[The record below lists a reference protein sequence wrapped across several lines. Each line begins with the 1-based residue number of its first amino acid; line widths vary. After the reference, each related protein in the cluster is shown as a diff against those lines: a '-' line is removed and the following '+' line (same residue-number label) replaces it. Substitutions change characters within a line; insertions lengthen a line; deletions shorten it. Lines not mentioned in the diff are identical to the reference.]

1 MKKSSYIGMFRTVAS
16 VIVALVS
23 ALVVSSCNG
32 MIYDDQGDCSAKY
45 RLMFR
50 YDYNMKFAD
59 AFAHE
64 VKSVAVY
71 AFDVDGN
78 MVWHGT
84 DRGERLA
91 ADGYALDLPLPA
103 GDYRIVAW
111 CGLDDGESFTVGVR
125 SRSDLADMVCT
136 LNTEAGAGGTAYCD
150 DDLHPLFYGSID
162 VTLPT
167 MEDGGE
173 YTCTVPLVKD
183 TNVFRIVLQ
192 QMSGD
197 GLDSN
202 DFEFS
207 IEGAGNARL
216 DSENGLM
223 EGGDVTY
230 GAWSKYSGEAGVT
243 DEDGTVVTGV
253 SAVVAELTVGRLMM
267 LDWKGD
273 RNRPVLTVRKK
284 DGSKVLSIPV
294 IDYALLVKGK
304 YNREMSN
311 QEYLDRQ
318 DEYNMTFFLD
328 ADHKWLSA
336 SVIINS
342 WRVVLDNVDL

>member
-1 MKKSSYIGMFRTVAS
+1 MKKPSYIGMFRTVMF
-16 VIVALVS
+16 VIMTLTFALVT
-23 ALVVSSCNG
+23 SCDS
-32 MIYDDQGDCSAKY
+32 MIFDDQGDCSAKY

-50 YDYNMKFAD
+50 YDYNMKYAD

-71 AFDVDGN
+71 AFDRDGSL
-78 MVWHGT
+78 VWQGT
-84 DRGERLA
+84 DRGGRLA

-111 CGLDDGESFTVGVR
+111 CGLEDGESFTVGNR
-125 SRSDLADMVCT
+125 SRSALADMACR
-136 LNTEAGAGGTAYCD
+136 LNTKTDTGGKAYCD

-162 VTLPT
+162 VTLPP

-173 YTCTVPLVKD
+173 YTCTVPLTKD

-192 QMSGD
+192 QMSGED
-197 GLDSN
+197 LDSD

-207 IEGAGNARL
+207 IDDENAWLDCDNRLVSGGAVR
-216 DSENGLM
+216 
-223 EGGDVTY
+223 Y
-230 GAWSKYSGEAGVT
+230 GAWSKYGGEAGVAG
-243 DEDGTVVTGV
+243 DDGTVTGV
-253 SAVVAELTVGRLMM
+253 KAVVAEITVGRLVMR
-267 LDWKGD
+267 DWTVA
-273 RNRPVLTVRKK
+273 RRPMLTVRKK
-284 DGSKVLSIPV
+284 DGGKVLSIPV
-294 IDYALLVKGK
+294 IDYALLVKGN

-318 DEYNMTFFLD
+318 DEYNMTFFLGPG
-328 ADHKWLSA
+328 HKWLST

-342 WRVVLDNVDL
+342 WRVVLDNADL

>member
-125 SRSDLADMVCT
+125 SRSDLTDMVCT

-230 GAWSKYSGEAGVT
+230 GAWSKYSDEAGCAGDARLERRPQPPRADSEKEGRQQGAVDT
-243 DEDGTVVTGV
+243 GDRLCTACERQIQQGDEQSGV
-253 SAVVAELTVGRLMM
+253 SRPPGRVQHDVLPRCRPQVAERVC
-267 LDWKGD
+267 D
-273 RNRPVLTVRKK
+273 
-284 DGSKVLSIPV
+284 
-294 IDYALLVKGK
+294 
-304 YNREMSN
+304 N
-311 QEYLDRQ
+311 QFVES
-318 DEYNMTFFLD
+318 
-328 ADHKWLSA
+328 SA
-336 SVIINS
+336 
-342 WRVVLDNVDL
+342 R